1 MNLVLTELILGRVM
15 TMELVEEQLLD
26 LQVVLSLDLLLLLPV
41 HKFVH

>member
-15 TMELVEEQLLD
+15 TMKLAEEQLLD